1 MSLVLYTC
9 LQIMLACHMASQAFS
24 TSSVVTLISHK
35 LWITCLQPLR
45 GKCTVV
51 KSMEFGVEPSWL
63 ESQIV
68 IVLLY
73 AIVVCFIFPTCKME

>member
-1 MSLVLYTC
+1 MSQVLYIC

-24 TSSVVTLISHK
+24 TSSVVTRSHK
-35 LWITCLQPLR
+35 LWVTCLQPLR

-51 KSMEFGVEPSWL
+51 KSMELGAELSWL

-68 IVLLY
+68 IVLVY
-73 AIVVCFIFPTCKME
+73 AIFVCFIFPTCKME